1 MYCVLPHSGELT
13 LREKAYFYGLL
24 VGNFSW
30 NAKVNQSGAA
40 SIPQIFSGENVSVV
54 ALKPQKES
62 FFSPLKVSHYICYC
76 CCFIG
81 TQYVVGAYYCNNAHA
96 P

>member
-62 FFSPLKVSHYICYC
+62 FFFSLESFPLYMLLLLFYRYTICGSC
-76 CCFIG
+76 ILL
-81 TQYVVGAYYCNNAHA
+81 
-96 P
+96 